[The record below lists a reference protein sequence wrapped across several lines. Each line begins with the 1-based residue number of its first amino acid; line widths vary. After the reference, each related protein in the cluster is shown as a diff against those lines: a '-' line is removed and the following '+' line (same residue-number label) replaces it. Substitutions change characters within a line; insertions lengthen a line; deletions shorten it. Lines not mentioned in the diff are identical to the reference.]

1 MLPHGKVFKATG
13 VDEGVACED
22 GGAGHPPLLSST
34 ALSAPYDPR
43 TDPLGTLFSL
53 SRRHELPFGVLVVRI
68 RATSNG
74 SARPSTDFSVRL
86 WQLIESETR
95 ETDAVTAWG
104 PDRTVIGCPAT
115 SPDGTRLLAKRL
127 CASAGDLPIGVGAAS
142 FREDGLTLADLIAC
156 ASSRANAQHPEEG
169 PPPPPHGPNPRHRR
183 TANGLLGSRLSEMVK
198 RLFDLTLIVATA
210 PVWLPLV
217 LLTAAAVKI
226 SDPSAP
232 VLFAHDRTGRGGRR
246 FRMLKF
252 RTMVPDAE
260 ARKTELADQNQR
272 SWPDF
277 KIDFDPRIT
286 PLGRHLRASSLDEL
300 PQIWNVIRGDMSLV
314 GPRPTSFSADT
325 YQAWQTARLEATP
338 GLTGLWQVSARN
350 GTDFAERIRIDLRY
364 VRNRGFFYDLRILL
378 RTVPAVLWHREGR

>member
-1 MLPHGKVFKATG
+1 MLPHGKVFKGTRVA
-13 VDEGVACED
+13 ERVACHD
-22 GGAGHPPLLSST
+22 DAAGNPPLGST
-34 ALSAPYDPR
+34 TAISASYDPR

-68 RATSNG
+68 RAASDG
-74 SARPSTDFSVRL
+74 STRPRNDFSTQL
-86 WQLIESETR
+86 WQLVEGETR

-104 PDRTVIGCPAT
+104 LDRTVIGCPAT

-127 CASAGDLPIGVGAAS
+127 CACAGDLPIGVGTAS

-156 ASSRANAQHPEEG
+156 ANARANAQTHEEG
-169 PPPPPHGPNPRHRR
+169 PPPPPRHRKRR
-183 TANGLLGSRLSEMVK
+183 TRAPHALPGTFSEMIK
-198 RLFDLTLIVATA
+198 RLFDLTLVVATA
-210 PVWLPLV
+210 PLWVPLI
-217 LLTAAAVKI
+217 LLTALAVKI
-226 SDPSAP
+226 SDPRAP

-246 FRMLKF
+246 FRMYKF

-260 ARKTELADQNQR
+260 ARKAELSAQNER

-286 PLGRHLRASSLDEL
+286 RLGRYLRASSLDEL
-300 PQIWNVIRGDMSLV
+300 PQLWNVLRGDMSLV

-338 GLTGLWQVSARN
+338 GLTGLWQVSARSC
-350 GTDFAERIRIDLRY
+350 TDFSERIRIDVRY
-364 VRNRGFFYDLRILL
+364 VRNRGFFYDLGLLL